1 MSDGKVCIAMSGG
14 VDSSVAAL
22 LLGEEGMDRIGATMV
37 LGTPEDEANVQSAQA
52 VCAALGI
59 PHTTFDLPRDFEEAV
74 KEPFLDAYR
83 SGLTPNPCVTC
94 NRTIKFGTFVAK
106 AAEMGCERIATGHY
120 VRSQG
125 AHETFRLLRGAD
137 PVKDQSYFLSQV
149 SPGCLQKALFPVGGL
164 PKPEVKAIAEEAGL
178 PVAHREE
185 SQDICFIPRSC
196 PDYLREHLGTQPG
209 DILDAHGARIGSHDG
224 SYLFTLG
231 QRKGLGVAL
240 GYPAYVCAKDAQA
253 NTVTLG
259 SREDALT
266 NEVYLKDLNWLTP
279 KAKGPVSCRVKLRYN
294 MEPIPCTLT
303 PDLSGAHLS
312 FQEPTLAPAPGQ
324 TAALYDEE
332 TLICG
337 AEIL

>member
-1 MSDGKVCIAMSGG
+1 MSGG

-59 PHTTFDLPRDFEEAV
+59 PHTTFDLPRDFQEAV

-94 NRTIKFGTFVAK
+94 NRTIKFGTFIAK
-106 AAEMGCERIATGHY
+106 AAEMGCERIA
-120 VRSQG
+120 
-125 AHETFRLLRGAD
+125 TFRLLRGAD
-137 PVKDQSYFLSQV
+137 PVKDQSYFLSRV
-149 SPGCLQKALFPVGGL
+149 SPDCLQKALFPVGGL

-209 DILDAHGARIGSHDG
+209 DILDARGARIGSHDG

-279 KAKGPVSCRVKLRYN
+279 KPEGPVSCRVKLRYN

>member
-59 PHTTFDLPRDFEEAV
+59 PHTTFDLPRDFQEAV

-94 NRTIKFGTFVAK
+94 NRTIKFGTFIAK

-125 AHETFRLLRGAD
+125 AHEAFRLLRGAD
-137 PVKDQSYFLSQV
+137 PVKDQSYFLSRV
-149 SPGCLQKALFPVGGL
+149 SPDCLQKALFPVGGL

-209 DILDAHGARIGSHDG
+209 DILDARGARIGSHDG

-279 KAKGPVSCRVKLRYN
+279 KPKGPVSCRVKLRYN